1 MECDTPE
8 ESSKLRL
15 VHFLEEC
22 PTKFRAQE
30 TAVKELLELD
40 KVQKRFYRFTYR
52 VFQGFGMSSNV
63 NNFFDI

>member
-1 MECDTPE
+1 MSHRSKKKAKADHPPVSEPMECDTPE
-8 ESSKLRL
+8 ESCKFKL

-40 KVQKRFYRFTYR
+40 KVQKKFKRFT
-52 VFQGFGMSSNV
+52 
-63 NNFFDI
+63 